1 MRINIGYICDK
12 LALSVG
18 NDHLHRNKYDKI
30 VTRYR
35 IFRQTHTF
43 VVGNTGSR
51 GGICFF
57 NDISILFKENHIYV
71 MRI

>member
-57 NDISILFKENHIYV
+57 
-71 MRI
+71 